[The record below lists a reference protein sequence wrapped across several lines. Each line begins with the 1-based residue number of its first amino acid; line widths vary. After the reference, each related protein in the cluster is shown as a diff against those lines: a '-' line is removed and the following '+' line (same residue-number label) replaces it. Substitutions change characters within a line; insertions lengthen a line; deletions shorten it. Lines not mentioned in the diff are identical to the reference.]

1 MSSTM
6 SSNSEQLYFINKTTK
21 NMKLIGIPGGGKTR
35 TIIEKIIYM
44 KKIGEIKTNHD
55 FLILTFS
62 RKSREDFLVKGQEK
76 DKNGFS
82 NDNVRT
88 IHSLSAIV
96 MKKVFNKTLKNI
108 NTLVAGLY
116 HLLETNEINFNNIQC
131 LKNCKYIFV
140 DEAQDISEIQYLT
153 IQKISSICNGS
164 TIMIGDPDQ
173 NIYQFQGGSDT
184 FLIEHDGERINL
196 IKNYRSTESIVNF
209 INEFR
214 PWKDSTQPMI
224 AMREV
229 KGKLPKIYCDT
240 IIKLKEYIINEIEET
255 NIPFE
260 DIAIIGP
267 VKKGNFDNWGIHKN
281 FGLQIIANLL
291 EEYDYK
297 YEPHYNFSDSDNI
310 SKRVSNIKEGHI
322 NLYTIH
328 GSKGLEF
335 KKVIILNF
343 HLSTMGRIPTQKKY
357 NEFKYLWYVG
367 LSRASDELSIAI
379 ESNKNAWT
387 ELKNVNSKL
396 YKIVGANPKYKE
408 IFKEETKPDMYG
420 VTKLLENELFN
431 EQKQFYLENKL
442 NCEITEIKLFDK
454 ENSEIYEHDKY
465 SSLYGIFI
473 EHIFR
478 YNYEI
483 LRINDFSDAYNFK
496 NYIESFI
503 KRNNLYILIPEK
515 YNEIYKNLKNNYSS
529 LTLSKLKKIKNDLNI
544 EEKKFY
550 EYLLDK
556 YAHEIPENQEINI
569 IKNTGVSIYDE
580 QYVIDRC
587 KNLENRKEISK
598 SLFELCVYFYQIE
611 NECGH
616 ILKDD
621 FTQHINSLEPYIHKV
636 KLLCKEKLK
645 ICKFQGRIEHPHL
658 PISGVYDAIT
668 KDSIIDFKFTKS
680 FNHLHVFQLLL
691 YYNNLFP
698 LWDKPMR
705 LEVWNLYNG
714 TKYIINIDKTFKHTM
729 LNEFLCE
736 TFHMKM
742 KHKVYIY
749 DLETTGLFTDTC
761 DIIERHFVDYFD
773 NSVISSGLIKP
784 KEPLTIEISNLT
796 GIKDNDFINADKNIT
811 NFKSDI
817 QKIFKLCE
825 NPIFIAHNGNIFD
838 HKILKHKK
846 ILNEYN
852 CILLDS
858 REIINSCYNTSTYN
872 KKLGD
877 IYEMIIGHKKK
888 NMHRADTDTDMIVE
902 IFKKMDITND
912 KILSFVK
919 TIK

>member
-1 MSSTM
+1 M
-6 SSNSEQLYFINKTTK
+6 SSNNEQLYFINKKTN

-35 TIIEKIIYM
+35 TIIEKIIHM
-44 KKIGEIKTNHD
+44 KKVGEIETNRD

-62 RKSREDFLVKGQEK
+62 RKSREDFLVKGQER
-76 DKNGFS
+76 DKKGFF

-96 MKKVFNKTLKNI
+96 MKNVFNKSLKNI

-116 HLLETNEINFNNIQC
+116 HLLETNEVDFNNVRC

-153 IQKISSICNGS
+153 IQKISNICNGY
-164 TIMIGDPDQ
+164 TILIGDPDQ

-184 FLIEHDGERINL
+184 YLMGHEGERVNL

-214 PWKDSTQPMI
+214 PWKESTPPMV
-224 AMREV
+224 AMRGD
-229 KGKLPKIYCDT
+229 KGKLPKVYCDT
-240 IIKLKEYIINEIEET
+240 FIKLKEYIIKEIKKT

-267 VKKGNFDNWGIHKN
+267 VKKGNFDNWGVHKN

-291 EEYDYK
+291 EDNDIK
-297 YEPHYNFSDSDNI
+297 YEPHYSFSDNDNV
-310 SKRVSNIKEGHI
+310 SKRFSNIKEGHI

-335 KKVIILNF
+335 KKVILLNF
-343 HLSTMGRIPTQKKY
+343 HLSTMGRIPSQKKY

-367 LSRASDELSIAI
+367 LSRASDELSIVV

-387 ELKNVNSKL
+387 ELKDVSSKL
-396 YKIVGANPKYKE
+396 YKIVGINPKYKE
-408 IFKEETKPDMYG
+408 IYKEETKPEMYG
-420 VTKLLENELFN
+420 VTKLLENESFTEN
-431 EQKQFYLENKL
+431 KQFNLENKL
-442 NCEITEIKLFDK
+442 NCEIIETKLFDK

-465 SSLYGIFI
+465 SALYGIFM

-478 YNYEI
+478 YEYE
-483 LRINDFSDAYNFK
+483 RIRIDDSDDAYNFK
-496 NYIESFI
+496 RYIGSFI
-503 KRNNLYILIPEK
+503 RKNNLYILIPEK
-515 YNEIYKNLKNNYSS
+515 YYEIYKKLKNKYSS
-529 LTLSKLKKIKNDLNI
+529 LTLSKLNDKKNDLN
-544 EEKKFY
+544 EDEKKFY
-550 EYLLDK
+550 EYLLNK
-556 YAHEIPENQEINI
+556 YAHEIPEDQEINT
-569 IKNTGVSIYDE
+569 IKNTDVSIYDE

-587 KNLENRKEISK
+587 NNLEGGKEVIK

-621 FTQHINSLEPYIHKV
+621 FTPHIDSLIPYIQKV
-636 KLLCKEKLK
+636 RVLCKEKLK
-645 ICKFQGRIEHPHL
+645 IIKFQGKTEHPHL
-658 PISGVYDAIT
+658 PIYGIYDAIT

-680 FNHLHVFQLLL
+680 FNYLQVFQLLL
-691 YYNNLFP
+691 YYNNLCP
-698 LWDKPMR
+698 LWDKQMR

-714 TKYIINIDKTFKHTM
+714 TKYTITIDKTFEYTM

-742 KHKVYIY
+742 KHKIYIY

-784 KEPLTIEISNLT
+784 KEPLTEFISNLT
-796 GIKDNDFINADKNIT
+796 GIHDRDFVNADKDIE
-811 NFKSDI
+811 NFKLDI
-817 QKIFKLCE
+817 QKIFNICE
-825 NPIFIAHNGNIFD
+825 TPIFIAHNGDRFD
-838 HKILKHKK
+838 HNVLKNQKI
-846 ILNEYN
+846 INENN

-858 REIINSCYNTSTYN
+858 REIINSCYNSSTYN

-877 IYEMIIGHKKK
+877 IYEMIIGHKKM
-888 NMHRADTDTDMIVE
+888 NTHRADTDTDMIVE
-902 IFKKMDITND
+902 IFLKMNITPD

-919 TIK
+919 SIK